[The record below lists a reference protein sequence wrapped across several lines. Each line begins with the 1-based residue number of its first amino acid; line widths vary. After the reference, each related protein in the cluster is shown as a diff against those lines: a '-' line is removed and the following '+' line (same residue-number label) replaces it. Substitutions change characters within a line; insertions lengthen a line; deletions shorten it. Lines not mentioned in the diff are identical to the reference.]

1 MRAARRKGGSVMSRK
16 CIGIDIGGT
25 TVKLG
30 MFEQDGTLL
39 EKWEIPTRK
48 ENGGA
53 HILEDIAAAIKKK
66 AAERGLSTAD
76 FEGAG
81 MGLPNMKKYTD
92 TMQIESTVGVGTT
105 VRMTVLL

>member
-76 FEGAG
+76 LKEPAWDFRGRSWRTATW
-81 MGLPNMKKYTD
+81 N
-92 TMQIESTVGVGTT
+92 SA
-105 VRMTVLL
+105 

>member
-53 HILEDIAAAIKKK
+53 HILEDIGGGHKEKGRRK
-66 AAERGLSTAD
+66 
-76 FEGAG
+76 
-81 MGLPNMKKYTD
+81 
-92 TMQIESTVGVGTT
+92 GTFDG
-105 VRMTVLL
+105 RF

>member
-1 MRAARRKGGSVMSRK
+1 MSRK

-76 FEGAG
+76 FEEPAWDFRDRSWRTATW
-81 MGLPNMKKYTD
+81 N
-92 TMQIESTVGVGTT
+92 SA
-105 VRMTVLL
+105 

>member
-1 MRAARRKGGSVMSRK
+1 MSRK

-76 FEGAG
+76 FEGATW
-81 MGLPNMKKYTD
+81 N
-92 TMQIESTVGVGTT
+92 SA
-105 VRMTVLL
+105 